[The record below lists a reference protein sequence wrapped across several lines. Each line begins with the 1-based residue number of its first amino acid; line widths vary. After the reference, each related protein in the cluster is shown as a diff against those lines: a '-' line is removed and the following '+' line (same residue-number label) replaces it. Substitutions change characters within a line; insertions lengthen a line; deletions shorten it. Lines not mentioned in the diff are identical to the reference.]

1 VYSSS
6 LDGLSADS
14 LRLQANAIASGANVT
29 FVLKRDQVH
38 DWEFVGGPDSDWRR
52 PSIAN
57 SAWKGLLIATTPDA
71 RAPTSAIAV

>member
-38 DWEFVGGPDSDWRR
+38 DWEFVGGPDSDWPAIYSQLGLERSSDR
-52 PSIAN
+52 DN
-57 SAWKGLLIATTPDA
+57 S
-71 RAPTSAIAV
+71 